1 MNLNKDLKKIGM
13 ITNTFGIKGTVKLL
27 ISDEFVLNE
36 DSPWK
41 NKLLFYQD
49 ELGIIQPLKISS
61 LKQTQH
67 NLLLIDFETITDI
80 TQAEK
85 FKNKTVYSLIEDE
98 LFIEKVNYLTYKLI
112 FNFQNKQY
120 ELPIIEVMNNGKYSL
135 VKIEFDKK
143 KIWVPLV
150 DEYLDK
156 INDNKKIIVIKN
168 FERLV

>member
-27 ISDEFVLNE
+27 INDEFVLNE

-49 ELGIIQPLKISS
+49 EQGIIQPLKISN

-67 NLLLIDFETITDI
+67 NLLLIDFETISDI

-85 FKNKTVYSLIEDE
+85 FKNKPVYTLVEDE
-98 LFIEKVNYLTYKLI
+98 LFIEKVNYLTYQLNLT
-112 FNFQNKQY
+112 FENKQY
-120 ELPIIEVMNNGKYSL
+120 ELPIIEVMDNGKYSL
-135 VKIEFDKK
+135 VKVEFNQK

-156 INDNKKIIVIKN
+156 INDDKKIIVIKN

>member
-49 ELGIIQPLKISS
+49 EQGIIQPLKISN

-67 NLLLIDFETITDI
+67 NLLLIDFETISDI

-85 FKNKTVYSLIEDE
+85 FKNKPVYTLVEDE
-98 LFIEKVNYLTYKLI
+98 LFIEKVNYLTYQLNLT
-112 FNFQNKQY
+112 FENKEY
-120 ELPIIEVMNNGKYSL
+120 ELPIIEVMDNGKYSL
-135 VKIEFDKK
+135 VKVEFNQK

-156 INDNKKIIVIKN
+156 INDDKKIIVIKN